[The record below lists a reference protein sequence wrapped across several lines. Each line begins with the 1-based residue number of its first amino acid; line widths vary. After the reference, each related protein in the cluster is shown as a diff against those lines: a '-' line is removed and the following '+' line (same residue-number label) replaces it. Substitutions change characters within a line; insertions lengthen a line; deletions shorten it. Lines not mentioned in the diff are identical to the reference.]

1 MAAAVTCRG
10 HPSNTFLNRDLSWG
24 GVREQRGW
32 GGRRQCGGTL
42 GGTILTFRLFSI
54 LGGSRGRSSLYS
66 MGSGVGV
73 RGGAVSLGRAVGLG
87 VGGTRCP
94 HRVPVHPP
102 PPPNAPSHLNWQTAP
117 SPGWKVGVSA
127 PPRGRWRSA
136 PGLGGAAAP
145 GTASSGAVGGGPR
158 GGLRQSRSGTWAVT
172 GRGRWGNVGSAV
184 GWGDEGGKRGPM
196 DGGVLTLGGSGGG
209 TSAGSVLLGERSCEQ
224 SGGRGG
230 SRP

>member
-102 PPPNAPSHLNWQTAP
+102 PPPKCSVPPELAD
-117 SPGWKVGVSA
+117 SA
-127 PPRGRWRSA
+127 VPWVEGGGLGPPTGPLAQRTRAGGGGCSRNCLLGSRGRGSS
-136 PGLGGAAAP
+136 GGASAEP
-145 GTASSGAVGGGPR
+145 ERNLGCNGTGEV
-158 GGLRQSRSGTWAVT
+158 
-172 GRGRWGNVGSAV
+172 
-184 GWGDEGGKRGPM
+184 GKRGVSC
-196 DGGVLTLGGSGGG
+196 GV
-209 TSAGSVLLGERSCEQ
+209 
-224 SGGRGG
+224 GGRGG
-230 SRP
+230 EARPHGWRGSHLGGQRGGHVGRQRAAGRAQL